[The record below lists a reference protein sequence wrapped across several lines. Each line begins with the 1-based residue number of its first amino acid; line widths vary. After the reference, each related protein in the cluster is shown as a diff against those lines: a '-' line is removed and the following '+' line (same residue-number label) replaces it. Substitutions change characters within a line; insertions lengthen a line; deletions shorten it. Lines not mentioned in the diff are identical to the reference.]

1 MGKKDLEFYMS
12 TNWIIKEPIDM
23 ELKEYLML
31 DYFQKIEKDLENK
44 KLYPVFSELSLHL
57 ANLQTLLKQNQTL
70 DTKRKLSSIDDEFT
84 LYDLVSERIP
94 ELSDE
99 KYENLR
105 EILVKVLPQFKK
117 QFDAFKSLWTKVYD
131 SIDIKIIKKNR
142 FKNNLGFFYFNFN
155 GVLYIFEYKNR
166 KYKNIVTTKL
176 NLIHK
181 SEDIESKPQL
191 IIQDYISNNKKL
203 TDCSIFEVHIEKDF
217 PLEETI
223 IPIIK
228 RKILSYLTQTKNL
241 TSVVSKLNSI

>member
-117 QFDAFKSLWTKVYD
+117 QFDAFKSLWTKVHD

-142 FKNNLGFFYFNFN
+142 FKNNLGFFYFTFN

-191 IIQDYISNNKKL
+191 IIKNYISNNKKS
-203 TDCSIFEVHIEKDF
+203 TEYSTFEVHIEKDF

-241 TSVVSKLNSI
+241 SSVVSKI